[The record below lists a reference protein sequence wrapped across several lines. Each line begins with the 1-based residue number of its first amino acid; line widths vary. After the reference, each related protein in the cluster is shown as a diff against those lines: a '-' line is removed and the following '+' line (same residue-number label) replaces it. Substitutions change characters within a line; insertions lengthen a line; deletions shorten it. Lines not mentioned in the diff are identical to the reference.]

1 MFDRVIGPSFALK
14 DGSCKEVED
23 VMAAAV
29 LAVCPNDRDVSEANQ
44 SMGQAIPAKLAAALG
59 DRVTELQW
67 EPGTSETGD
76 SRLLVAQPGRVI
88 AMEGPT
94 GLGLTRLGLTMLAS
108 ASEKA
113 PVVAVDV
120 RGWLCPVA
128 AWEVGVVVDK
138 LTILHCDDPL
148 MWPKVMAALIEGVRT
163 IYAEIPNG
171 IHDQVIRR
179 LAALAR
185 ARDSALILRPL
196 EGTLPAGISYLDVKA
211 VGVEWEGPDAGH
223 GRLEARK
230 VRIELTG
237 KGVSG
242 MRRRIEVE
250 DDGTHAVR
258 VVSRLAA
265 QTARRA
271 VG

>member
-1 MFDRVIGPSFALK
+1 
-14 DGSCKEVED
+14 
-23 VMAAAV
+23 MA
-29 LAVCPNDRDVSEANQ
+29 
-44 SMGQAIPAKLAAALG
+44 QAIPAKLVEALG
-59 DRVTELQW
+59 SRITELQW
-67 EPGTSETGD
+67 EPGTAETGD
-76 SRLLVAQPGRVI
+76 RQLLAAHPGRVV

-113 PVVAVDV
+113 PVVAVDA

-138 LTILHCDDPL
+138 LTILRCDDLL

-163 IYAEIPNG
+163 IYAEIPKG

-179 LAALAR
+179 LAAMAR

-196 EGTLPAGISYLDVKA
+196 EGTLPAGVSFLDVKA
-211 VGVEWEGPDAGH
+211 VGVDWEGPDAGH
-223 GRLEARK
+223 GRLVARK
-230 VRIELTG
+230 VRLELTG

-242 MRRRIEVE
+242 MRRRIEME

-258 VVSRLAA
+258 VVSRLAT

-271 VG
+271 AG